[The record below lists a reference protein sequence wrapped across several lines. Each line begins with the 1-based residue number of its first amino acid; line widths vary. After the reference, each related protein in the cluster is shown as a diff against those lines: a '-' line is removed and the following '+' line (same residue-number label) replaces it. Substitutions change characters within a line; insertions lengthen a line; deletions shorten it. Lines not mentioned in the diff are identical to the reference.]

1 MMILYDYCR
10 SSAAYRVRIALNLKG
25 LAYSQLPVNLLKNEQ
40 QGEAYLVRNPQG
52 LVPAFEDQGM
62 LFNQSLAVCEY
73 LDEAYPNT
81 HRLLPDNMIEK
92 AHVRS
97 LAQVIACD
105 IHPVNNLRI
114 LKYLVSEFGVTEEQ
128 KIAWYQ
134 HWIHEGFRAL
144 ETRLSASGKAGNYC
158 HGDSPS
164 LADLCLVPQVFNAI
178 RFKTDLS
185 TYPTIVRIYEALEAL
200 PAFRNAHPSC
210 QPDS

>member
-1 MMILYDYCR
+1 MILYDYCR

-25 LAYSQLPVNLLKNEQ
+25 LAYHQLPVNLLKNEQ
-40 QGEAYLVRNPQG
+40 LGEAHLARNPQG

-62 LFNQSLAVCEY
+62 LFNQSLAICEY
-73 LDEAYPNT
+73 LDEAHPNT
-81 HRLLPDNMIEK
+81 HRLLPDNIIEK

-114 LKYLVSEFGVTEEQ
+114 LKYLVGEFGVTEEQ

-144 ETRLSASGKAGNYC
+144 ETQLSGSLKAGDFCYGNT
-158 HGDSPS
+158 PS

-185 TYPTIVRIYEALEAL
+185 AYPTIVRIYEALEAL
-200 PAFRNAHPSC
+200 PAFKNAHPSC
-210 QPDS
+210 QPDA

>member
-1 MMILYDYCR
+1 MILYDYCR

-25 LAYSQLPVNLLKNEQ
+25 LDYSQLSVNLLKNEQ
-40 QGEAYLVRNPQG
+40 KGEAHLARNPQG
-52 LVPAFEDQGM
+52 LVPAFEDQGIT
-62 LFNQSLAVCEY
+62 FNQSLAVCEY
-73 LDEAYPNT
+73 LDDAYPDT
-81 HRLLPDNMIEK
+81 PQLLPDNMIEK
-92 AHVRS
+92 AQVRS
-97 LAQVIACD
+97 LAQLIACD

-144 ETRLSASGKAGNYC
+144 EMRLAASEKTGTYC
-158 HGDSPS
+158 HGNTPS

-185 TYPTIVRIYEALEAL
+185 AYPTIVRIYNALEAL
-200 PAFRNAHPSC
+200 PAFKNAHPTC

>member
-1 MMILYDYCR
+1 MILYDYCR

-40 QGEAYLVRNPQG
+40 KGEAHLARNPQG

-81 HRLLPDNMIEK
+81 HRLLPDNIIEK
-92 AHVRS
+92 VHVRG

-114 LKYLVSEFGVTEEQ
+114 LKYLVGEFGVTEEQ
-128 KIAWYQ
+128 KITWYQ

-144 ETRLSASGKAGNYC
+144 EIQLSASGKVGDYC
-158 HGDSPS
+158 HGDMPS

-185 TYPTIVRIYEALEAL
+185 AYPTIVRIYEALEAL

-210 QPDS
+210 QPDA

>member
-1 MMILYDYCR
+1 MILYDYCR

-40 QGEAYLVRNPQG
+40 QGEAHLARNPQG

-81 HRLLPDNMIEK
+81 HRLLPDNIIEK

-105 IHPVNNLRI
+105 IHPINNLRI
-114 LKYLVSEFGVTEEQ
+114 LKYLVGEFGVTEEQ

-144 ETRLSASGKAGNYC
+144 EIQLSASGKAGDYC
-158 HGDSPS
+158 HGDTPS

-178 RFKTDLS
+178 RFKTDLNA
-185 TYPTIVRIYEALEAL
+185 YPTIVRIYEALEAL

-210 QPDS
+210 QPDA